1 MNIFEAADGSS
12 ITVEDVHVQV
22 SVDCDDYTEGNS
34 ARFNVT
40 ITSKQQPL
48 QETIGTDLFPPKEL
62 QSVRFTVVGQW
73 EMQSLL
79 HQFSVLHKLTQ
90 PSV

>member
-1 MNIFEAADGSS
+1 MNIFEAADGST
-12 ITVEDVHVQV
+12 ITVEDAQLVLE
-22 SVDCDDYTEGNS
+22 VDCDGATDGNS
-34 ARFNVT
+34 ARYNVT

-48 QETIGTDLFPPKEL
+48 VETTGTDLFPPKEL

-90 PSV
+90 PSI